1 MLQVSDKSESRD
13 NIFNHMNIGCPDVI
27 SEAAFKMNF
36 YKEVEFKSVETPK
49 IKDRFIRVRP
59 FVNEVW
65 DDAEEDKLKLYTS
78 IKCSP
83 TVFNSTAI
91 HYEKLSRTFEK
102 RNQWRRLKQSDISA
116 VKQILNRI
124 LIINDEQ
131 LWPEMFASSLALRN
145 HTYITIVKYVYV

>member
-124 LIINDEQ
+124 LIDRC
-131 LWPEMFASSLALRN
+131 PRREMIYFIIIPSE
-145 HTYITIVKYVYV
+145 IYVIFLIS